1 MARIPFSSATA
12 IAAKNAD
19 LLAKLRFRDSEE
31 AFEWIRDN
39 RDAVRSK
46 EEGELSLS
54 YIAVVLDVAG
64 KLNGMN
70 AQALRR
76 RCGAYD
82 NYLYNKELIDRL
94 EFKDE
99 MAAFEWIRDNRD
111 AVRSKEEGELSLSYI
126 AVVLDVAG
134 KLNGMNAQAL
144 QRRCGAYDFFKAK
157 EHFFANAI
165 RNFFKRNENAGA
177 AEFRKW
183 CLGLLDF
190 PTATLLHQLKGGKT
204 ISKPY
209 LRLILTIV
217 GDDYFDQIKR
227 ARPGSPSAED
237 INELR
242 QAYTEALRK
251 IEKKRAI
258 GSAEIKRAIKR
269 KRREVKLA
277 LNALSHGVRLEQ
289 KAFRKIASGA

>member
-1 MARIPFSSATA
+1 
-12 IAAKNAD
+12 
-19 LLAKLRFRDSEE
+19 
-31 AFEWIRDN
+31 
-39 RDAVRSK
+39 
-46 EEGELSLS
+46 
-54 YIAVVLDVAG
+54 
-64 KLNGMN
+64 
-70 AQALRR
+70 
-76 RCGAYD
+76 
-82 NYLYNKELIDRL
+82 
-94 EFKDE
+94 
-99 MAAFEWIRDNRD
+99 
-111 AVRSKEEGELSLSYI
+111 KEEGELSLSYI

-258 GSAEIKRAIKR
+258 GSAEIKRALKR